1 MTLYDRLIDEG
12 IEKGMEKGIE
22 KGMEKGVEKT
32 HVEGVTNLHKR
43 GMNETFIA
51 EIFNLSV
58 QKVKEILASQK

>member
-12 IEKGMEKGIE
+12 IEKGMEI
-22 KGMEKGVEKT
+22 GVEKT

-58 QKVKEILASQK
+58 QKVKEILSTQK